1 MLHRGLRIV
10 QASTHTQITAG
21 PQRQRMAQRET
32 RRRATAA
39 RAMPPAM
46 LVWESSPPRRGACSH
61 PCCQINALRLSHLQL
76 LIIKFVVWSP
86 KKTQKKLPTP
96 KVRRRANRSS

>member
-46 LVWESSPPRRGACSH
+46 LVWRAHRHAAAR
-61 PCCQINALRLSHLQL
+61 ALILVA
-76 LIIKFVVWSP
+76 K
-86 KKTQKKLPTP
+86 
-96 KVRRRANRSS
+96 